1 MSSRSALILLACG
14 LLHAHAHA
22 GEVREM
28 RLDGFRDDWSKLERS
43 AAEAAS
49 STTSMH
55 TLLFGVQQVRAL
67 CRSPATTPLD
77 ATYMPPPHPH
87 PTRRVGEFAY

>member
-1 MSSRSALILLACG
+1 
-14 LLHAHAHA
+14 
-22 GEVREM
+22 M

-55 TLLFGVQQVRAL
+55 TLLFGVQQVRARDDAPR
-67 CRSPATTPLD
+67 CHIHAT
-77 ATYMPPPHPH
+77 PPP